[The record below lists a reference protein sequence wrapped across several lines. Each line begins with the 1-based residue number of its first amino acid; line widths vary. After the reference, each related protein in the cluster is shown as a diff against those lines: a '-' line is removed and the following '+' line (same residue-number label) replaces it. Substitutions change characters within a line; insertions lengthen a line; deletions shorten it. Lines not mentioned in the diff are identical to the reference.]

1 MDRRSFLRNS
11 GFLTI
16 SMAVGG
22 LAGCGSSGSG
32 LPPRALGN
40 DWKFP
45 QSVGSGDPSP
55 EGVVLWTRVVPIG
68 LDDVASATG
77 AADVTIRLIVTDA
90 DNGAA
95 LGSTAA
101 LAGRLLVDSQVPVYA
116 SYDATVRNKVTGL
129 ASGGLY
135 YYQFIAGEVRSRVG
149 RFRTAPARGSSVDQ
163 LRLAFMT
170 CQDWSVN
177 HWAAFDYIA
186 RNEDVDLIV
195 HLGDYIYETV
205 GEAFQSGAVES
216 RHDRLVL
223 PDGAATSS
231 GGGAKYANT
240 LADYRYLY
248 KKYRTDPRLQAVHER
263 FAFVATWDDHEFS
276 DDCWGDAET
285 YDNGTYDAATRR
297 GDNTHQ
303 SARRRAANRA
313 WFEFMPADVKLDES
327 IASFDTVHLYR
338 DIQWGNLAH
347 LVVTDERMFRSDHII
362 PEALPNPATGAQLGQ
377 IGARYVVSQTTR
389 DSFETL
395 KMAAA
400 PADDPLANV
409 SILGRAQRDWWK
421 STMSN
426 STATW
431 KLWCNEVSLLR
442 MQLDGTDAIATL
454 FALQAV
460 STLATSIQGALSATG
475 GNVPVASALVAAMTA
490 GASQAVAVAAAT
502 AIATAAASGGDTGT
516 AATGAGL
523 TVVQAAIAVAAF
535 GAASAA
541 SGTAPQVSAA
551 AQAIAFGYIK
561 PDIQAKGVASSFIQS
576 SGKAAALG
584 SYFTRF
590 LFNCDQWD
598 GYNAERKALMAHLK
612 AGGIR
617 NVVALTGDLHC
628 FDAGVVMDD
637 FDAASPQP
645 VMVDFVTAG
654 ISSESLFTFYADAV
668 GSVSPDLAT
677 LIYYPLSVP
686 VSGVGTL
693 ELRFNLFDFT
703 MAAAAPSLDQLA
715 EQARVRVR
723 SALAAQGVPEVSLDA
738 TTTAVLNG
746 LKADPTFSTQLL
758 GLAQQLAG
766 ISRNPWIKW
775 VSTDAQGYGVV
786 TVTPGGLTCVFK
798 QVNRLVGAAAP
809 SANPIARTVTARVAA
824 GSAALSVV

>member
-16 SMAVGG
+16 SVALGG

-32 LPPRALGN
+32 LPPRALGS

-55 EGVVLWTRVVPIG
+55 EGAVLWTRVVPTS
-68 LDDVASATG
+68 LDDVASAAGT
-77 AADVTIRLIVTDA
+77 ADVTIRLIVTDV

-95 LGSTAA
+95 LGSNAA

-135 YYQFIAGEVRSRVG
+135 YYQFIAGDVRSRVG
-149 RFRTAPARGSSVDQ
+149 RFRTAPARGASVDQ

-205 GEAFQSGAVES
+205 GEAFQTGAVET

-223 PDGAATSS
+223 PDGVAT
-231 GGGAKYANT
+231 GGGGGRYADT

-248 KKYRTDPRLQAVHER
+248 KKYRTDLRLQAVHER

-285 YDNGTYDAATRR
+285 YDNGTYDAATRS
-297 GDNTHQ
+297 GNNTRQ
-303 SARRRAANRA
+303 AARRRAANRA

-362 PEALPNPATGAQLGQ
+362 PEAAPNPATGAQLGQ
-377 IGARYVVSQTTR
+377 IGARYVVPQATR
-389 DSFETL
+389 DGFEAL

-409 SILGRAQRDWWK
+409 SILGRKQRDWWK

-454 FALQAV
+454 FALQSV
-460 STLATSIQGALSATG
+460 STLAGNIQGALASTG

-490 GASQAVAVAAAT
+490 GASQAIAIAAAT
-502 AIATAAASGGDTGT
+502 VIATAAASGGNTSA

-523 TVVQAAIAVAAF
+523 TASQAAVAVAAF
-535 GAASAA
+535 GAAGAA
-541 SGTAPQVSAA
+541 SGTTAQVSAA
-551 AQAIAFGYIK
+551 AQTIAFGYIK
-561 PDIQAKGVASSFIQS
+561 PDIQAKGVASPFVQS

-637 FDAASPQP
+637 FDAVSPQP
-645 VMVDFVTAG
+645 VMVDLVTAG

-703 MAAAAPSLDQLA
+703 MAEAAPTLDQLA
-715 EQARVRVR
+715 EHARVRVR
-723 SALAAQGVPEVSLDA
+723 SALAAKGVAEVALDA
-738 TTTAVLNG
+738 TTSAVLAG
-746 LKADPTFSTQLL
+746 LKADASFSTQLL

-766 ISRNPWIKW
+766 ISKNPWIKW

-786 TVTPGGLTCVFK
+786 TVTPNNLSCVFK
-798 QVNRLVGAAAP
+798 QMNRLVGTAAP
-809 SANPIARTVTARVAA
+809 SLAPIARSVSARVAA
-824 GSAALSVV
+824 GAAAVVLD